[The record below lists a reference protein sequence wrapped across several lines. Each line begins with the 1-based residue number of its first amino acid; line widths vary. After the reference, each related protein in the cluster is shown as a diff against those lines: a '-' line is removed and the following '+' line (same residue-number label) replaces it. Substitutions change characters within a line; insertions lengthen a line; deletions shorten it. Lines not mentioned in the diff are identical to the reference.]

1 MTIPARDGD
10 TVKVHY
16 TGTLKDGTVFD
27 SSRGRDPLE
36 FTIGA
41 GRLIPA
47 FEQTVIGMSLGESRT
62 TTIPAENA
70 YGTHREELV
79 LVVDRDRFPPDMEP
93 GVGQQLELRRPD
105 GCVQSVTITETSDSS
120 VTLDANHPLAG
131 QDLTFDIELV
141 EVI

>member
-1 MTIPARDGD
+1 MTIPAREGD

-27 SSRGRDPLE
+27 SSRGKDPLE

-41 GRLIPA
+41 GRLIPG
-47 FEQTVIGMSLGESRT
+47 FEQTVIGMNLGESRT

-70 YGTHREELV
+70 YGMHREEMV
-79 LVVDRDRFPPDMEP
+79 LVVDRDRFPPDIEP
-93 GVGQQLELRRPD
+93 DVGQQLELRRPD
-105 GCVQSVTITETSDSS
+105 GCVVTVTVTETSEST

-131 QDLTFDIELV
+131 SDLTFDIELV
-141 EVI
+141 EVV

>member
-1 MTIPARDGD
+1 MAIPAREGD
-10 TVKVHY
+10 KVKVHY

-41 GRLIPA
+41 GRLIPD

-62 TTIPAENA
+62 ITILAENA
-70 YGTHREELV
+70 YGEYRDELV
-79 LVVDRDRFPPDMEP
+79 LVVDRDRFPPDLRP
-93 GVGQQLELRRPD
+93 DVGQQLELRRPD
-105 GCVQSVTITETSDSS
+105 GRVQTVTVTETSELS

-131 QDLTFDIELV
+131 RDLTFDIELV
-141 EVI
+141 EVV

>member
-1 MTIPARDGD
+1 MAIHAREGD
-10 TVKVHY
+10 KVKVHY

-41 GRLIPA
+41 GRLIPD

-62 TTIPAENA
+62 ITILAENA
-70 YGTHREELV
+70 YGEYRDELV
-79 LVVDRDRFPPDMEP
+79 LVVDRDRFPPDLRP
-93 GVGQQLELRRPD
+93 DVGQQLELRRPD
-105 GCVQSVTITETSDSS
+105 GRVQTVTVAETSELS

-131 QDLTFDIELV
+131 RDLTFDIELV
-141 EVI
+141 EVV